1 LASIKNKKIK
11 IKSLLFIILFLIVNA
26 AFSQSEIKK
35 DSTLNSKIEEK
46 EKIENPK
53 EYIKKE
59 TIGGKLDFSKL
70 YVGYGAKNAQHKA
83 YLYSIATWTYAV
95 KDLGIRK
102 EKDIIK
108 LWEEIYKRK
117 MKKDEKKAIELG
129 LKSE

>member
-1 LASIKNKKIK
+1 MK

-35 DSTLNSKIEEK
+35 DSTSNSKIEKK
-46 EKIENPK
+46 EKTENPK

-70 YVGYGAKNAQHKA
+70 YVGYGAKNARYKA

-95 KDLGIRK
+95 KDLGIK
-102 EKDIIK
+102 KKKDIIK

>member
-1 LASIKNKKIK
+1 MKF
-11 IKSLLFIILFLIVNA
+11 KSLLFIILFLIVHVT
-26 AFSQSEIKK
+26 FSQSEVKK
-35 DSTLNSKIEEK
+35 DFTSNSKIEEK
-46 EKIENPK
+46 EKTENPK
-53 EYIKKE
+53 EYIRKE

-95 KDLGIRK
+95 KNLGIK
-102 EKDIIK
+102 SKKDIIK